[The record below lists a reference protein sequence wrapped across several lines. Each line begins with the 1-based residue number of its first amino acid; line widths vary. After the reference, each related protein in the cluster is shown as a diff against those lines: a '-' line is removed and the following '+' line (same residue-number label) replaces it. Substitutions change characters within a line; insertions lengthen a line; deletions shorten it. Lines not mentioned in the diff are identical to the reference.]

1 MDGRIA
7 RLVCTATV
15 VAREG
20 DERQSAALAEG
31 LLKTELPAALPGAL
45 ERVLADDPTVYVAR
59 SLYCEVHTGPAA
71 SGVTLARSMA
81 TQLARA
87 LRDPDREGADLVRF
101 ASVADYLAA
110 FLTALAKGDA
120 WRHWYFGPLRRL
132 ARLDPPAVF
141 LALDDEGHD
150 MARVVQALK
159 RSGDLGRVLSAV
171 GEEALAQIWP
181 SSRRVPPR
189 QAEWLSLVRLA
200 LNLARALGWDISGHR
215 DLEAWAAE
223 LAHGVDAELDW
234 TDPVGLAHALARAVR
249 LVSGPAADGRHVS
262 AVQLPAWLDWVD
274 ADALV
279 QALSAPPP
287 PALMPGGQA
296 ESPVPVARPPRTRAI
311 EAALSRLISG
321 GAVVLDRRS
330 PGAAAIMAW
339 AALTEQMPELAGA
352 AWARDAVRGFVDRR
366 LAGAG
371 PAAVRG
377 ETAGRAGAD
386 RHSMATE
393 VPCAGIYLLLR
404 TLDAI
409 KMPAL
414 CRRAGVPAIAL
425 LETLARRWAGPVDV
439 AAALRPITGEVAS
452 RAGSLSAGA
461 LQLLQAEVARVAVMQ
476 RPVTREVLRSR
487 AVPFGATAMAVILS
501 DADDLMWLGGQRQD
515 PASPADPTL
524 PWWQEVTG
532 GPAPRTE
539 SLAGDADDP
548 GRALLLADLATVAHA
563 HDGDPEIDLPL
574 DLIAL
579 TVLRHWAWWLRGFS
593 TASIPYLLATFIR
606 RPGRLT
612 TDDGTVHVGLSRR
625 PHDMV
630 LDVSGYLDSV
640 EVQWPWGPGRVRRV
654 EFTMGA

>member
-15 VAREG
+15 VAGEG

-31 LLKTELPAALPGAL
+31 LLKTELPAALPAAL

-59 SLYCEVHTGPAA
+59 SLHCEVHTGPAA
-71 SGVTLARSMA
+71 SGVTLARSIA
-81 TQLARA
+81 AQLARA
-87 LRDPDREGADLVRF
+87 VRDPDRDGADLVRF

-110 FLTALAKGDA
+110 FLAALAKGDA

-141 LALDDEGHD
+141 LALDAEGHD

-159 RSGDLGRVLSAV
+159 RSGDLGQVLSAV
-171 GEEALAQIWP
+171 GEEALAQMWP
-181 SSRRVPPR
+181 SSRRAPPD

-200 LNLARALGWDISGHR
+200 LDLARALGWDISGHR

-223 LAHGVDAELDW
+223 LAGGAGAELDW
-234 TDPVGLAHALARAVR
+234 TDPVVLAHALARAVR

-262 AVQLPAWLDWVD
+262 AVQLPAGLDWVD
-274 ADALV
+274 TDALV

-287 PALMPGGQA
+287 PALTPGGQA
-296 ESPVPVARPPRTRAI
+296 EAPVPVPRPPRTRAI

-330 PGAAAIMAW
+330 PGTAAIMAW

-371 PAAVRG
+371 PAAVRD

-386 RHSMATE
+386 RHCMATE

-425 LETLARRWAGPVDV
+425 LEALARRWAGPVDA

-452 RAGSLSAGA
+452 RAGSLSADA
-461 LQLLQAEVARVAVMQ
+461 LQLLQAEVARVAVTQ

-487 AVPFGATAMAVILS
+487 AVPFGATAMAVILG

-515 PASPADPTL
+515 PARPADPAL

-548 GRALLLADLATVAHA
+548 GRALLLADLATMAHA
-563 HDGDPEIDLPL
+563 HAGDPEIDLPL

-579 TVLRHWAWWLRGFS
+579 AVLRHWAWWLRGFS
-593 TASIPYLLATFIR
+593 TASIPCLLATFIR

-625 PHDMV
+625 PHDVV
-630 LDVSGYLDSV
+630 LDVSGCLDSV
-640 EVQWPWGPGRVRRV
+640 ELQWPWGPGRVRRV